1 MDVVEVK
8 TMHFLKAF
16 FKNFK
21 FTNEYFKYAMILII
35 TFIIKVSYF
44 NFSTGMPFNKIKY
57 ILVTVCVFFLVLTLL
72 YRSRKWYLGV
82 SGLITVIMFGDLLYF
97 RYFNDFLSVK
107 LMNQATFVG
116 SVTSIILSIV
126 KATDV
131 LLFVDLVA
139 FFFITKA
146 KGPLKLYTH
155 KLTFIMTI
163 IILPSIILSISFSS
177 IYTGIK
183 KYEFFNYHVYDILS
197 LDTENN
203 QLTSSERS
211 ALIESQKAVHSDST
225 SGKYFGL
232 AKDRNVIVVQIESLQ
247 NELIGKFYEGQ
258 EITPNINKIMAKDS
272 IYFSNYYQQLGKG
285 NTSDAEFT
293 TLNSLYP
300 ITSGNTYNVYE
311 KNGFYGL
318 PWIMREHGYSA
329 SSYHGYTA
337 GFWNRENIYPQIGFE
352 KSYFEDNYIMGEKIV
367 FGLDDHDFFE
377 QSIPYMKEKGEKS
390 FSFLVTLSSHKPFEI
405 PEDKRWINLKPE
417 DDNFFGHYL
426 QAVHYMDDAFGKFI
440 ESLKAEGMYDNS
452 VIIFYGDHYGI
463 GMEDEVALERM
474 ENFIGSTYTHED
486 MFNIPLVVHIPNSG
500 INETVDVT
508 GGQID
513 FLPTTLNLLGIKNE
527 YLILG
532 KDLLNTEE
540 GFVASQTFM
549 EKGSFIDNDVVFKIA
564 RDGVFENSIAY
575 DRDTHEPVSLEQC
588 RAGYER
594 AIFEIN
600 LSKKITESDS
610 VISIVTEFQ
619 RKEGKYDIN

>member
-1 MDVVEVK
+1 MNY
-8 TMHFLKAF
+8 LKAF
-16 FKNFK
+16 LKKFK
-21 FTNEYFKYAMILII
+21 FTNEYFKYAIILIF

-72 YRSRKWYLGV
+72 YRAKKWYLGV
-82 SGLITVIMFGDLLYF
+82 SGLITLIMFGDLLYY

-116 SVTSIILSIV
+116 SVSSIIFSIIKV
-126 KATDV
+126 TDV
-131 LLFVDLVA
+131 ILFIDLFA
-139 FFFITKA
+139 FVMITKA
-146 KGPLKLYTH
+146 KGPLRLYTH
-155 KLTFIMTI
+155 KLTFIMTLI
-163 IILPSIILSISFSS
+163 VLPSIILSISFSS

-183 KYEFFNYHVYDILS
+183 KYEFLNYHVYDIIS

-203 QLTSSERS
+203 QLEPSERS
-211 ALIESQKAVHSDST
+211 TLIDTLQKEHGESA
-225 SGKYFGL
+225 SGNYFGI
-232 AKDRNVIVVQIESLQ
+232 AKDRNVIVIQIESLQ
-247 NELIGKFYEGQ
+247 NDMIGKFYNGQ
-258 EITPNINKIMAKDS
+258 EITPNINKIMSKDS

-293 TLNSLYP
+293 SLNSLYP

-318 PWIMREHGYSA
+318 PWIMREQGYSA
-329 SSYHGYTA
+329 TSYHGYTA
-337 GFWNRENIYPQIGFE
+337 SFWNRMNIYPQIGFE
-352 KSYFEDNYIMGEKIV
+352 KSYFEDNYVMGEKIV
-367 FGLDDHDFFE
+367 FGLDDHDFFK
-377 QSIPYMKEKGEKS
+377 QSIPYMKEKGDKS

-405 PEDKRWINLKPE
+405 PEDKRWITLQPE
-417 DDNFFGHYL
+417 DENFFGHYL

-440 ESLKAEGMYDNS
+440 EGLKAEGMYDNS
-452 VIIFYGDHYGI
+452 VIIFYGDHFGI
-463 GMEDEVALERM
+463 GMEDEMTVERM
-474 ENFIGSTYTHED
+474 ENFTGSTYTHED

-500 INETVDVT
+500 INETVDIT

-513 FLPTTLNLLGIKNE
+513 FLPTTLNLLGIKND
-527 YLILG
+527 YVILG
-532 KDLLNTEE
+532 QDLLNTKE

-549 EKGSFIDNDVVFKIA
+549 EKGSFIDNNIVFKIA

-575 DRDTHEPVSLEQC
+575 DRDTHEPVNLELC
-588 RAGYER
+588 REGYKR

-610 VISIVTEFQ
+610 VRSLLAEVQ
-619 RKEGKYDIN
+619 NKEAIDIIK